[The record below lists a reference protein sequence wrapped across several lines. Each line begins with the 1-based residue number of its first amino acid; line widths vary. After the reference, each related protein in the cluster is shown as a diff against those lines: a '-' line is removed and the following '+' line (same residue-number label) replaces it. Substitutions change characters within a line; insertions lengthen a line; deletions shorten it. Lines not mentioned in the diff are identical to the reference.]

1 MEKAE
6 SWLDKTLHYRFHDAS
21 LLTQAL
27 THRSANGS
35 NNERLEF
42 LGDAVLDFVISDAVF
57 KRRPDASEGDL
68 SKLRASL
75 VKDTSLAKLAADLG
89 IGEHLILGSGER
101 KTGGHRRESILADAL
116 EAIFGAV
123 FLDSGFAA
131 ATEIIER
138 VYARRLEELPDA
150 EDLRDAKTRLQEWL
164 QARKLVA
171 ARLTSSSRPRAKH
184 TSNASLSRAQS
195 VSCRRRPK
203 VSPQRGA
210 RQNKRRRDECWKF
223 LRGTSMSEHRCGM
236 VAVIGRPNVGKST
249 LINAV
254 MGRKVSIVT
263 AKPQT
268 TRHRILAVHS
278 RCRRR
283 RLFSS
288 IRRACIAR
296 LAKR

>member
-1 MEKAE
+1 MDKAE
-6 SWLDKTLHYRFHDAS
+6 SWLDKTLHYRFNDAS

-27 THRSANGS
+27 THRSANSS

-57 KRRPDASEGDL
+57 KRRPDADEGDL

-138 VYARRLEELPDA
+138 VYTQRLDELPDA
-150 EDLRDAKTRLQEWL
+150 EDLRDSKTRLQEWL
-164 QARKLVA
+164 QARKL
-171 ARLTSSSRPRAKH
+171 
-184 TSNASLSRAQS
+184 SLPDYELVSVTGKAHQQRFS
-195 VSCRRRPK
+195 VSC
-203 VSPQRGA
+203 
-210 RQNKRRRDECWKF
+210 
-223 LRGTSMSEHRCGM
+223 T
-236 VAVIGRPNVGKST
+236 VGELS
-249 LINAV
+249 
-254 MGRKVSIVT
+254 
-263 AKPQT
+263 QT
-268 TRHRILAVHS
+268 TEGESTTRRKAEQKAAHRMLEVFAGEHP
-278 RCRRR
+278 
-283 RLFSS
+283 
-288 IRRACIAR
+288 
-296 LAKR
+296 